1 MKIVKHLPLFFLS
14 ILFALVIPHLYNQAL
29 ATTIDEYSTP
39 GNSPIGITSG
49 PDSNLW
55 FTESGTGKIG
65 KSATSGTITEYT
77 LTNSSSSPTG
87 ITSGTD
93 GNLWFTESYTSKIGK
108 ITTGGTITEYSL
120 PNTTSGPGGITSG
133 PDGNLWFTEQD
144 TNEIGNITTG

>member
-77 LTNSSSSPTG
+77 LTN
-87 ITSGTD
+87 TS
-93 GNLWFTESYTSKIGK
+93 
-108 ITTGGTITEYSL
+108 
-120 PNTTSGPGGITSG
+120 SGPGGITSG

-144 TNEIGNITTG
+144 TNEIGKITTGGTITEYTITTANSQPEG